1 MATLRFGGRGG
12 KPERRVRL
20 ADLPIDRGRQFSVS
34 CEIISVYCLDPMF
47 ESCAFV
53 YFAYDHFGGGP
64 FFSRRPLRR
73 KSALAEDRFGR
84 VPLRPRT
91 VSAADF
97 FGRGPL
103 RERIVSAEDRFG
115 RGPLRQGTA
124 KEQPWSS
131 RGGPG
136 AAREQPGAA
145 REHPEPATSS
155 QWQR

>member
-1 MATLRFGGRGG
+1 MATLKFGGRRGG
-12 KPERRVRL
+12 SQH
-20 ADLPIDRGRQFSVS
+20 G
-34 CEIISVYCLDPMF
+34 
-47 ESCAFV
+47 AFV
-53 YFAYDHFGGGP
+53 QRICPSTAEHSFAVLAKLFPSTVWISCLNRARSCISHTTTSAEDRL
-64 FFSRRPLRR
+64 SRRPLRR
-73 KSALAEDRFGR
+73 KSVLAEDRFGR

-91 VSAADF
+91 VSADDF

>member
-1 MATLRFGGRGG
+1 M
-12 KPERRVRL
+12 
-20 ADLPIDRGRQFSVS
+20 
-34 CEIISVYCLDPMF
+34 
-47 ESCAFV
+47 
-53 YFAYDHFGGGP
+53 
-64 FFSRRPLRR
+64 
-73 KSALAEDRFGR
+73 AEDRFGR

-91 VSAADF
+91 VSAEDF

-136 AAREQPGAA
+136 AAMEQPGNTQSPQPAA
-145 REHPEPATSS
+145 SGKGSYKISTRYLPDIYPITYTITI
-155 QWQR
+155 R